1 MGFKVDLKRILKPV
15 KTCLGE
21 RNNNGKRI
29 QKNIIKNIHLVRFIN
44 NGKKWEVKK
53 KKNNNRKPILKF
65 LLGASSERDNLGPT
79 MLQVRGSR
87 WSKPPN
93 I

>member
-29 QKNIIKNIHLVRFIN
+29 QKNIIKNIHLAKFIN

-53 KKNNNRKPILKF
+53 KKKNRKPILKF